1 MPVCRGSNPTSC
13 CSECVLS
20 DLRPYQHCLT
30 TRGVVTTEDIDEEL
44 VLREPLLL
52 VPEELSISTI
62 LAKEKL
68 APILKA
74 ANLPSLEVT
83 PCQCSVGI
91 LLLDTLTGTWRAWS
105 AFIWQTS
112 AEALQDD
119 PFCCLCYTL
128 E

>member
-1 MPVCRGSNPTSC
+1 MSVFRDFSPTSC
-13 CSECVLS
+13 CPECALS
-20 DLRPYQHCLT
+20 DLRLYRHCLT

-44 VLREPLLL
+44 VSREPLLL

-83 PCQCSVGI
+83 PCQCSTGI
-91 LLLDTLTGTWRAWS
+91 LLLDILTNTWRAWS

-112 AEALQDD
+112 A
-119 PFCCLCYTL
+119 
-128 E
+128 

>member
-1 MPVCRGSNPTSC
+1 MPVFRHSNSTSFC
-13 CSECVLS
+13 PGCAPSH
-20 DLRPYQHCLT
+20 LRPYQHCLT

-44 VLREPLLL
+44 VSREPLLL

-83 PCQCSVGI
+83 PPQCTVSN
-91 LLLDTLTGTWRAWS
+91 LLLDMLTSTWHA
-105 AFIWQTS
+105 
-112 AEALQDD
+112 
-119 PFCCLCYTL
+119 
-128 E
+128 